1 MHSIRVRF
9 APSPTGLLHVGN
21 ARVALVNWLFAR
33 ARGGKVVLRF
43 DDTDAGRSKPEFA
56 AAIERDLR
64 WLGLDWDEQESQSAR
79 LADYAAAL
87 ETLKSAGRAYAC
99 FETPDELEFKR
110 KRALRAGRPPIY
122 DRVALALAPAE
133 IAARIA
139 RGEKPHWRFK
149 LDDGDMAWDDLVR
162 GPQRFE
168 ARNLSDPVVVRADGA
183 FLYMLPSV
191 VDDIA
196 MNISHVVRGED
207 HVVNTAVQ
215 IQMFRALGG
224 AVPAFA
230 HVPLLV
236 DAQGANLSKR
246 LGSLSLESLRESGI
260 EPMAINSLLAHL
272 GTADAIEPVATLAEL
287 QAGFDFARFGRASP
301 RFSPEDLA
309 RLNAKLLH
317 GLSFAQV
324 RDRLAALGLAA
335 ADEKFWLAVR
345 PNLKTLADATAWH
358 EALTGDVFPAAEAER
373 AFLGDAARL
382 LPPEPWTE
390 ATWNAWTQA
399 VGQATGRKGAALF
412 RPLRLALTGREHGP
426 EMKVLLPLVGRAR
439 VLERLGAP

>member
-1 MHSIRVRF
+1 MSAIRVRF

-33 ARGGKVVLRF
+33 AHGGQVVLRF
-43 DDTDAGRSKPEFA
+43 DDTDVERSKPEFA

-64 WLGLDWDEQESQSAR
+64 WLGLDWDETESQSAR
-79 LADYAAAL
+79 LKGYVAAL

-110 KRALRAGRPPIY
+110 RRALRAGRPPIY
-122 DRVALALAPAE
+122 DRAALALSPAE
-133 IAARIA
+133 RDTLIAEGR
-139 RGEKPHWRFK
+139 KPHWRFK

-168 ARNLSDPVVVRADGA
+168 AKNLSDPVVVRADGA

-196 MNISHVVRGED
+196 MTISHVIRGED

-224 AVPAFA
+224 PAPRFA
-230 HVPLLV
+230 HLPLLV

-246 LGSLSLESLRESGI
+246 LGSLSLESLRQSGI
-260 EPMAINSLLAHL
+260 EPMAVNSLLAHL

-287 QAGFDFARFGRASP
+287 QAGFDFGRFGRASP
-301 RFSPEDLA
+301 RFDPEDLN

-317 GLSFAQV
+317 AMPFAEV
-324 RDRLAALGLAA
+324 RSRLAALDLTG

-345 PNLKTLADATAWH
+345 PNLTKFADAQPWL
-358 EALTGDVFPAAEAER
+358 EALTGETAPLPEAER
-373 AFLGDAARL
+373 GFLAEAARL
-382 LPPEPWTE
+382 LPPEPWDET
-390 ATWNAWTQA
+390 TWGLWTKA
-399 VGQATGRKGAALF
+399 AAEATGRKGAALF
-412 RPLRLALTGREHGP
+412 RPLRLAITGREHGP

-439 VLERLGAP
+439 VLARLGAG

>member
-1 MHSIRVRF
+1 MDSPVRVRF

-33 ARGGKVVLRF
+33 ARGGRVILRF
-43 DDTDAGRSKPEFA
+43 DDTDAERSKPEFA

-64 WLGLDWDEQESQSAR
+64 WLGLDWDETERQSAR
-79 LADYAAAL
+79 MADYVAAL
-87 ETLKSAGRAYAC
+87 EKLKETGRAYAC

-110 KRALRAGRPPIY
+110 RRALRAGRPPIY
-122 DRVALALAPAE
+122 DRAGLALSAAE
-133 IAARIA
+133 RDALIAEGR
-139 RGEKPHWRFK
+139 KPHWRFK
-149 LDDGDMAWDDLVR
+149 LDDADMAWTDLVR
-162 GPQRFE
+162 GAQRFE
-168 ARNLSDPVVVRADGA
+168 AKNLSDPVVVRADGA

-196 MNISHVVRGED
+196 MAVSHVIRGED

-224 AVPAFA
+224 GIPEFA

-236 DAQGANLSKR
+236 DTQGANLSKR
-246 LGSLSLESLRESGI
+246 LGSLSLESLGAAGI
-260 EPMAINSLLAHL
+260 EPMAVNSLLAHL
-272 GTADAIEPVATLAEL
+272 GTADAIEPVASLAEL

-301 RFSPEDLA
+301 RFDPEDLN

-317 GLSFAQV
+317 AMPFVQAQP
-324 RDRLAALGLAA
+324 RLAALGLK

-345 PNLKTLADATAWH
+345 PNLTKFADAQPWL
-358 EALTGDVFPAAEAER
+358 EALTGEAAPLSEAER
-373 AFLGDAARL
+373 PFLADAARL
-382 LPPEPWTE
+382 LPPEPWDE
-390 ATWNAWTQA
+390 ATWGLWTRA
-399 VGQATGRKGAALF
+399 AAEATGRKGAALF
-412 RPLRLALTGREHGP
+412 RPLRLAITGREHGP

-439 VLERLGAP
+439 VLARLGAG

>member
-1 MHSIRVRF
+1 MNPVRVRF

-33 ARGGKVVLRF
+33 AHNGQVVLRF
-43 DDTDAGRSKPEFA
+43 DDTDAERSKPEFV

-64 WLGLDWDEQESQSAR
+64 WLGLDWDETASQSAR
-79 LADYAAAL
+79 MNDYAAAL
-87 ETLKSAGRAYAC
+87 EKLKSVGRVYAC
-99 FETPDELEFKR
+99 FETPDELDFKR

-122 DRVALALAPAE
+122 DRAALALARAE
-133 IAARIA
+133 RETLIAEGHR
-139 RGEKPHWRFK
+139 PHWRFK
-149 LDDGDMAWDDLVR
+149 LDDADMAWTDLVR
-162 GPQRFE
+162 GAQRFE

-196 MNISHVVRGED
+196 MTISHVIRGED

-230 HVPLLV
+230 HLPLLV
-236 DAQGANLSKR
+236 DTQGANLSKR
-246 LGSLSLESLRESGI
+246 LGSLGLDSLRQSGI

-287 QAGFDFARFGRASP
+287 RAGFDFARFGRASP
-301 RFSPEDLA
+301 RFDPEDLN
-309 RLNAKLLH
+309 RLNAKILH
-317 GLSFAQV
+317 VMPFAEA
-324 RDRLAALGLAA
+324 RPRLAALGLAA
-335 ADEKFWLAVR
+335 ADEKFWRAVR
-345 PNLKTLADATAWH
+345 PNLTKFADAAPWF
-358 EALTGDVFPAAEAER
+358 EACFGDVAPLPEAER
-373 AFLGDAARL
+373 PFLADAARL
-382 LPPEPWTE
+382 LPSEPWDE
-390 ATWNAWTQA
+390 ATWGVWTRLVA
-399 VGQATGRKGAALF
+399 EATGRKGAALF

-439 VLERLGAP
+439 VLARLGAG